1 MSVLATI
8 EPNSL
13 RVDAGAE
20 ASLVVRVRNRGSIV
34 DQFDIHVVGPTSGWA
49 TVDPP
54 SLRLFPDK
62 EGEARVTFRPPRAP
76 EPNADTYPF
85 GIAVRA
91 AADPTAAT
99 VEEGNV
105 VVAPFVQLASSIAP
119 QTSRGSMSGNHDLT
133 VKNIGNAVAEVTV
146 SASDPD
152 RLLNFEVLPDRV
164 GLRPGGTG
172 TVRTKVKPKS
182 TFFMGGS
189 KRVPFQLQIDEPNAG
204 SYQVPATL
212 EQRPLIPGWTKVALS
227 TVVGAIA
234 LVAVLPRVLG
244 IQGPF
249 DPKPTPTQVAVV
261 SIAPTAPPVTEPPIT
276 VAPATEAPVVTEAP
290 TPTPKLGPP
299 DTVTVA
305 GDKTDLASDLVALIC
320 PTKNACRD
328 QVKDRILN
336 IISNLQ
342 GKASGAKMVSFGTT
356 PVGTLPV
363 TATWKTWHYPYSSAD
378 GTKGN
383 LTSVAIDLAPAL
395 VGQPAYALLQDET
408 GQKFTFTIQASDA
421 KALLNQLYLVTPIV
435 PPPVPD
441 LGGVAIDLEP
451 IYTIDLGG
459 ICTLG
464 DCVFVLP

>member
-8 EPNSL
+8 EPSNL
-13 RVDAGAE
+13 NVDAGAE
-20 ASLVVRVRNRGSIV
+20 TSLVVRVRNRGSIV
-34 DQFDIHVVGPTSGWA
+34 DQFDIHVVGPTAGWA
-49 TVDPP
+49 VVDPP

-99 VEEGNV
+99 VEEGHV
-105 VVAPFVQLASSIAP
+105 VVAPFVQLASSVVP
-119 QTSRGSMSGNHDLT
+119 QTSRGSMSGSHDLN

-152 RLLNFEVLPDRV
+152 RLLNFEVLPERV
-164 GLRPGGTG
+164 GLRPGGSA
-172 TVRTKVKPKS
+172 TVRARVKPKS
-182 TFFMGGS
+182 TFFMGGA
-189 KRVPFQLQIDEPNAG
+189 KRVPFQIQIDEPNAG

-212 EQRPLIPGWTKVALS
+212 EQRPLIPGWTKVAAGL
-227 TVVGAIA
+227 VVASIA
-234 LVAVLPRVLG
+234 AVMVLPRVLG

-249 DPKPTPTQVAVV
+249 DPKPTPTLAAVATPTAVP
-261 SIAPTAPPVTEPPIT
+261 ITEPPITAPPVTEG
-276 VAPATEAPVVTEAP
+276 PAVTEAP

-299 DTVTVA
+299 DTVTA
-305 GDKTDLASDLVALIC
+305 LGDKADLDSSLVALVC
-320 PTKNACRD
+320 GSKQSCRNG
-328 QVKDRILN
+328 VKDRILN

-356 PVGTLPV
+356 TAGTLPV

-395 VGQPAYALLQDET
+395 VGAPAYALVQDET
-408 GQKFTFTIQASDA
+408 GQKFTFAIQASDA
-421 KALLNQLYLVTPIV
+421 SALLNQLYLVTPVV
-435 PPPVPD
+435 PPPAPD
-441 LGGVAIDLEP
+441 LGAGSIDLSP
-451 IYTIDLGG
+451 YYDFSVGG
-459 ICTLG
+459 ICLLQ
-464 DCVFVLP
+464 DCVFTLP